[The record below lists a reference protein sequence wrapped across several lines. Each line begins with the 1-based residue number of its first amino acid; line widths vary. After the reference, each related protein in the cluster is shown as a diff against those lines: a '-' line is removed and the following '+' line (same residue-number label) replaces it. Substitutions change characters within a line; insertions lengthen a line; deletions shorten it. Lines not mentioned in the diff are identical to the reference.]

1 MEFMVAQANVKQQS
15 NQPRKLV
22 YDEELDLPN
31 TIMGSNSGNIL
42 FQIRSQGNF
51 VLESILHEQVQSIQS
66 ASDLASLVV
75 SDR

>member
-1 MEFMVAQANVKQQS
+1 MAQANVKRQS
-15 NQPRKLV
+15 NQPQKLV

-31 TIMGSNSGNIL
+31 TIMAIDSGNIL

-51 VLESILHEQVQSIQS
+51 VLESILHEQVESIQS